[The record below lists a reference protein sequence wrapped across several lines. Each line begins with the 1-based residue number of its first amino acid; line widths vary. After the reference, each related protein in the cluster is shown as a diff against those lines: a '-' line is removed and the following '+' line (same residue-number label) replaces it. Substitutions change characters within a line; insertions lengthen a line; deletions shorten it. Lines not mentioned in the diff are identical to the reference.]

1 MEYLVPALCGFFLFI
16 HLFFQ
21 FKWWIG
27 LSKVNKRQKKL
38 TKTEAGVSVIVCA
51 HDEEENLKELIPL
64 LLAQDHPNF
73 EVIIVDDRSND
84 GTYDYLLALKDS
96 TPKLKMVRV
105 DSSPNHVNG
114 KKYGLTLGIKAASN
128 DIVLLTDADCRP
140 ASDQWVAE
148 MAKGFSSEK
157 IQFVLGYSPYYNE
170 KGLLNNF
177 IQWETTTTGIN
188 YLGSAGVGGAFMGVG
203 RNLAYRKS
211 FFLDNKGFNAHL
223 KVTGGDDD
231 LYVNAHAN
239 SKNTIAIVSP
249 QALVYSHPKKS
260 FGAYWTQKLRH
271 LSVGK
276 RYNAGDK
283 INLGL
288 WSFSQI
294 GFWVTLLIL
303 ALSNTQPYWALGVFL
318 GREVLTL
325 GLLSYFHRLTGH
337 RFSYWALPVIDL
349 FYGVY
354 LLLVG
359 GRATFAK
366 RVTWT

>member
-1 MEYLVPALCGFFLFI
+1 MDYLFPAICGFFLFV

-27 LSKVNKRQKKL
+27 LNKVNKTQKRL
-38 TKTEAGVSVIVCA
+38 SSNDQGVSVVVCA
-51 HDEEENLKELIPL
+51 HDEEENLRQLIPL
-64 LLAQDHPNF
+64 LLAQNHQNF

-84 GTYDYLLALKDS
+84 GTYDYLLALKDT
-96 TPKLKMVRV
+96 TPQLKMVRV
-105 DSSPNHVNG
+105 DSSPEHVNG
-114 KKYGLTLGIKAASN
+114 KKYGLTLGIKAAAN

-140 ASDQWVAE
+140 ASDQWIAE
-148 MAKGFSSEK
+148 MSKGFRSDATK
-157 IQFVLGYSPYYNE
+157 FVLGYSPYTVE

-177 IQWETTTTGIN
+177 IQWETAITAIN
-188 YLGSAGVGGAFMGVG
+188 YLGSAGWGRAFMGVG

-231 LYVNAHAN
+231 LFVNAHAT
-239 SKNTIAIVSP
+239 SKNTNVIISP
-249 QALVYSHPKKS
+249 EALVYSVPKKT
-260 FGAYWTQKLRH
+260 FTTYWKQKLRH

-276 RYNAGDK
+276 RYKTGAK
-283 INLGL
+283 INLAL

-294 GFWVTLLIL
+294 GFWASLLIL
-303 ALSNTQPYWALGVFL
+303 AFSNTGVYWALGCFL
-318 GREVLTL
+318 GREVVTV

-337 RFSYWALPVIDL
+337 RFLYWTLPVVDII
-349 FYGVY
+349 YGVY
-354 LLLVG
+354 LLLAG

>member
-1 MEYLVPALCGFFLFI
+1 MDYLLPAICGFFLLI

-27 LSKVNKRQKKL
+27 LSKINKRQ
-38 TKTEAGVSVIVCA
+38 TAFPPGEEGITVVVCA

-64 LLAQDHPNF
+64 LLAQDYPNF

-84 GTYDYLLALKDS
+84 GTYDYLLGLKDT
-96 TPKLKMVRV
+96 TPQLKMVRV
-105 DSSPNHVNG
+105 ESSPGHVNG
-114 KKYGLTLGIKAASN
+114 KKYGLTLGIKAAAN

-140 ASDQWVAE
+140 ATDQWIAE
-148 MAKGFSSEK
+148 MSKGFDSDEIK
-157 IQFVLGYSPYYNE
+157 FVLGYSPYTVE

-177 IQWETTTTGIN
+177 IQWETIITAIN
-188 YLGSAGVGGAFMGVG
+188 YLGSAGWGDAFMGVG

-231 LYVNAHAN
+231 LFVNAHATSN
-239 SKNTIAIVSP
+239 NTHAIINPAS
-249 QALVYSHPKKS
+249 LVYSVPKKT
-260 FGAYWTQKLRH
+260 FGTYWKQKLRH

-276 RYNAGDK
+276 RYKAGDK

-294 GFWVTLLIL
+294 GFWVTLFIL
-303 ALSNTQPYWALGVFL
+303 AFSNAGLYWALGGFL
-318 GREVLTL
+318 GREVVTA

-337 RFSYWALPVIDL
+337 RFLYWTLPVIDII
-349 FYGVY
+349 YGVY
-354 LLLVG
+354 LLLAG

>member
-1 MEYLVPALCGFFLFI
+1 MEYLIPALCGFFLFI
-16 HLFFQ
+16 HLFYQ

-27 LSKVNKRQKKL
+27 LSKVSSLQKKL
-38 TKTEAGVSVIVCA
+38 ADSDAGVSIIVCA
-51 HDEEENLKELIPL
+51 HDEESNLKELIPL
-64 LLAQDHPNF
+64 LLAQDYPSF

-84 GTYDYLLALKDS
+84 DTYDYLLELKTN

-105 DSSPNHVNG
+105 ESAPGNMNG
-114 KKYGLTLGIKAASN
+114 KKYGLTLGVKAASH
-128 DIVLLTDADCRP
+128 DLLLLTDADCRP
-140 ASDQWVAE
+140 ASDKWVAE
-148 MAKGFSSEK
+148 MAKGFRSDS
-157 IQFVLGYSPYYNE
+157 IQFVLGYSPYKTE

-177 IQWETTTTGIN
+177 IQWETSITAIN
-188 YLGSAGVGGAFMGVG
+188 YLGSAGLGGAFMGVG

-211 FFLDNKGFNAHL
+211 YFLNNKGFNAHM

-239 SKNTIAIVSP
+239 SKNTVAIVAP
-249 QALVYSHPKKS
+249 EALVYSVPKKTFS
-260 FGAYWTQKLRH
+260 SYWKQKLRH

-276 RYNAGDK
+276 RYKAGDK

-294 GFWVTLLIL
+294 GFWVSLLIL
-303 ALSNTQPYWALGVFL
+303 AFSNTQPYWVLGGFL
-318 GREVLTL
+318 GREVVTV

-337 RFSYWALPVIDL
+337 RFSYWAIPVIDL

-354 LLLVG
+354 LLIVG

-366 RVTWT
+366 QVTWT

>member
-1 MEYLVPALCGFFLFI
+1 MDYLLPAICGFFLLL

-27 LSKVNKRQKKL
+27 LSKISKRQKAFPPG
-38 TKTEAGVSVIVCA
+38 EEGISVVVCA
-51 HDEEENLKELIPL
+51 HDEEENLRELIPL
-64 LLAQDHPNF
+64 LLAQNYPHF

-84 GTYDYLLALKDS
+84 GTYDYLLALKDT
-96 TPKLKMVRV
+96 TPQLKMVRV
-105 DSSPNHVNG
+105 ESSPGHVNG
-114 KKYGLTLGIKAASN
+114 KKYGLTLGIKAAAN

-140 ASDQWVAE
+140 ASDQWIAE
-148 MAKGFSSEK
+148 MSKGFSSDQIK
-157 IQFVLGYSPYYNE
+157 FVLGYSPYTVE

-177 IQWETTTTGIN
+177 IQWETIITAIN
-188 YLGSAGVGGAFMGVG
+188 YLGSAGWGDAFMGVG

-223 KVTGGDDD
+223 KVIGGDDD
-231 LYVNAHAN
+231 LFVNAHAT
-239 SKNTIAIVSP
+239 SKNTHAIISP
-249 QALVYSHPKKS
+249 ASLVYSVPKNT
-260 FGAYWTQKLRH
+260 FGTYWKQKLRH

-276 RYNAGDK
+276 RYKMGDK

-303 ALSNTQPYWALGVFL
+303 AFSNAGLYWALGGFF
-318 GREVLTL
+318 GREVVTAS
-325 GLLSYFHRLTGH
+325 LLSYFHRLTGH
-337 RFSYWALPVIDL
+337 RFLYWTLPVIDL
-349 FYGVY
+349 IYGVY
-354 LLLVG
+354 LLLAG